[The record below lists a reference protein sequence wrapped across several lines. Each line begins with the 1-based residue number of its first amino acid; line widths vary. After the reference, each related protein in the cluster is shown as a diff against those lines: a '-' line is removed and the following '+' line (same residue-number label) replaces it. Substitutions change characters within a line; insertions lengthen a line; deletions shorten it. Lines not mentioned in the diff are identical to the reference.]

1 MCGLL
6 LQPDS
11 EGEFI
16 YTLSV
21 QRFWDVCGAPSCS
34 VCHWDLF
41 LLEIF
46 RTWTSR
52 GWSPLLPVEGGAGRF
67 PRPHPTTLWWLCP
80 SRLRAGWLLANFAW
94 NVPLASLI
102 FLKRSLVFP
111 ILLFSSISLHWLLRK
126 AFLSILAIL
135 WNSAFRC
142 LYLSFSLLLFASLLF
157 TAICKA
163 SSDSCFA
170 LLHCSGE
177 RNSKWRAKLQGMWNW
192 EDPWRHSQGQNP
204 ESPTLVCRR
213 ALAA

>member
-111 ILLFSSISLHWLLRK
+111 ILLFSSISLHWSLRPLISPCYSLK
-126 AFLSILAIL
+126 LFIQMGISSLCSFAFSFSSFLS
-135 WNSAFRC
+135 
-142 LYLSFSLLLFASLLF
+142 YL
-157 TAICKA
+157 
-163 SSDSCFA
+163 
-170 LLHCSGE
+170 
-177 RNSKWRAKLQGMWNW
+177 
-192 EDPWRHSQGQNP
+192 
-204 ESPTLVCRR
+204 
-213 ALAA
+213 